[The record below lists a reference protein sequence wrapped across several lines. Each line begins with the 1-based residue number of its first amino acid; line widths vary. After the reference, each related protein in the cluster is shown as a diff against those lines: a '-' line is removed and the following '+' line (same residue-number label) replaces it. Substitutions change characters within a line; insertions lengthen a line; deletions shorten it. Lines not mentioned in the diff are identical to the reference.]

1 MDASLGG
8 AKICNRAQRLF
19 EHRSLL
25 TKSCSDLVI
34 DLMQV
39 GYIPDIVTCSSPSN
53 RLLLDHVT
61 CNNGTIS
68 RFNSSSESHLK
79 LI

>member
-1 MDASLGG
+1 MEDKGLEEVDKQTSERRSGRVAGG
-8 AKICNRAQRLF
+8 REDLF

-53 RLLLDHVT
+53 RLL
-61 CNNGTIS
+61 
-68 RFNSSSESHLK
+68 
-79 LI
+79 